1 MQAWHYEIG
10 DVLIIEYKGVE
21 QVARVAGYEDSLDNT
36 TPLYVNLRV
45 SGGLRWG
52 ERMVKVQP
60 EQIRGEDREWY
71 ARQEAAFDASIKAA
85 ADAAYAKMT
94 PAERQRLHKQVEQ
107 RRRRSPLDVLI
118 DRACG
123 LE

>member
-1 MQAWHYEIG
+1 MHSWHYELG
-10 DVLIIEYKGVE
+10 DILIIEHKGVE
-21 QVARVAGYEDSLDNT
+21 QVARVAGYDDSLDNT

-71 ARQEAAFDASIKAA
+71 ARQKAAFDASIKAA

-94 PAERQRLHKQVEQ
+94 PAERQRIEEAEAK

>member
-1 MQAWHYEIG
+1 MQSWTHKPG
-10 DVLIIEYKGVE
+10 DILIIAHNGVE
-21 QVARVAGYEDSLDNT
+21 QVARVAGFVDSLDNT
-36 TPLYVNLRV
+36 KPLYVNLRV

-52 ERMVKVQP
+52 ERKVKIQP

-71 ARQEAAFDASIKAA
+71 ARQEAEWQAGIKQTVDAIV
-85 ADAAYAKMT
+85 AKMT
-94 PAERQRLHKQVEQ
+94 PAQRQRMREEEAK

>member
-1 MQAWHYEIG
+1 MHSWQYEPG
-10 DVLIIEYKGVE
+10 DILIIKHKGVE
-21 QVARVAGYEDSLDNT
+21 QVARVAGYDDSLDNT

-52 ERMVKVQP
+52 ERMVKVRP

-71 ARQEAAFDASIKAA
+71 ARQKAAFDASITAA

-94 PAERQRLHKQVEQ
+94 PVEKQRLHEQ
-107 RRRRSPLDVLI
+107 MERRRRRSPLDVMI